1 MRPGLLG
8 TPGLA
13 RHWVICAMDQNIL
26 RQYLVQTERHIA
38 RSMVH
43 LARQRALF
51 AELDRDGHDTGEA
64 RAILQTLTEALALH
78 ERDRERLLGLMS
90 QRKGRAMQRLTIYR
104 SLRQEDDQRCTR
116 LTEMERQ
123 AAELLRHP
131 APDTFLGRPLA
142 RATSRCNLSVSSLH
156 DRNYPKLKLDHLRAN
171 TLSSLSRARGLV
183 K

>member
-13 RHWVICAMDQNIL
+13 RHWVICAMDQNTL
-26 RQYLVQTERHIA
+26 RQYLAQAERHIA

-51 AELDRDGHDTGEA
+51 AELDRDGHDTEEA
-64 RAILQTLTEALALH
+64 RAILKTLTEALALH

-90 QRKGRAMQRLTIYR
+90 QRKGRATRLTIYR
-104 SLRQEDDQRCTR
+104 AVRQEDDQRWRR
-116 LTEMERQ
+116 LSEMERQ
-123 AAELLRHP
+123 AVELLRHP

-142 RATSRCNLSVSSLH
+142 RSTSRCNLSVSSLH

-171 TLSSLSRARGLV
+171 TLSPLSRARGLV